1 MSSGDGERANANDIL
16 ALLDRLESLVTG
28 GTRVPLTSRSLVDE
42 QDFIDIL
49 DQVRASVPEEVR
61 QARRVS
67 QEKEKV
73 IQQAQVEADKILNA
87 ARGQATALLE
97 ENELV
102 RAAQA
107 QAQAYVEDAIERA
120 EDVRRGADQY
130 ALAALDELE
139 QQLTRLLATVRKG
152 KVALERSVQ
161 APLTDDGP
169 SDSDALSDTGRLR

>member
-1 MSSGDGERANANDIL
+1 MSEGANAERGSAIEVL
-16 ALLDRLESLVTG
+16 HLIDRLEQLVSG

-42 QDFIDIL
+42 QEFIDIL
-49 DQVRASVPEEVR
+49 DQIRSSVPEEVR
-61 QARRVS
+61 QAKRLS

-73 IQQAQVEADKILNA
+73 IQQAQAEADKIINA
-87 ARGQATALLE
+87 AREEATALLQ

-102 RAAQA
+102 RQA
-107 QAQAYVEDAIERA
+107 QEQADAYVRDAIQRA

-152 KVALERSVQ
+152 KATLERSVHAQ
-161 APLTDDGP
+161 AEGYDLGAPADE
-169 SDSDALSDTGRLR
+169 

>member
-1 MSSGDGERANANDIL
+1 LSEGSNAERGPAIEVL
-16 ALLDRLESLVTG
+16 HLIDRLEALVSG

-42 QDFIDIL
+42 QEFIDIL
-49 DQVRASVPEEVR
+49 DQIRSSVPEEVR
-61 QARRVS
+61 QAKRLS

-73 IQQAQVEADKILNA
+73 IQQAQAEADKILNA
-87 ARGQATALLE
+87 ARDQATALLQ

-102 RAAQA
+102 RQA
-107 QAQAYVEDAIERA
+107 QEQSDVYVRDAVQRA

-152 KVALERSVQ
+152 KATLERSLYNVTE
-161 APLTDDGP
+161 AAVAETEP
-169 SDSDALSDTGRLR
+169 S

>member
-1 MSSGDGERANANDIL
+1 MSDGANAERGPAIEVL
-16 ALLDRLESLVTG
+16 HLIDRLESLVSG

-42 QDFIDIL
+42 QEFIDIL
-49 DQVRASVPEEVR
+49 DQIRSSVPEEVR
-61 QARRVS
+61 QAKRLS

-73 IQQAQVEADKILNA
+73 IQQAQAEADKILNA
-87 ARGQATALLE
+87 AREQATALLQ

-102 RAAQA
+102 RQA
-107 QAQAYVEDAIERA
+107 QEQADAYVRDAIQRA

-152 KVALERSVQ
+152 KATLERSLHPPT
-161 APLTDDGP
+161 AEGYEP
-169 SDSDALSDTGRLR
+169 SASGEE